1 MIKRTVESGIR
12 GVSITNGTFASREIH
27 SVKAATATGGARELS
42 REREGEKKQMEK
54 DLKLALYRVKKRI
67 ACMGSREFS
76 ALWRELI
83 LGGQRVESTA
93 TKYTPFS
100 SLSTVLLGL
109 HLKTLKVLAKRKVRK
124 EESTEE
130 RRERRRKKK
139 GKRKSTKE
147 VFTSLAAELGTARFP
162 PTRTP
167 LLIKRNKVLS
177 SLRWESR
184 TMYLN
189 VFASGISRER
199 VQFHKGNV
207 EHWLVD
213 IAFHGLFATAAF

>member
-42 REREGEKKQMEK
+42 REREGEKKQDIRAVAQVAGYSTEREIEKKRKRKMEK

-67 ACMGSREFS
+67 ASMGSREFS

-109 HLKTLKVLAKRKVRK
+109 HLKTLKVLA
-124 EESTEE
+124 
-130 RRERRRKKK
+130 
-139 GKRKSTKE
+139 
-147 VFTSLAAELGTARFP
+147 
-162 PTRTP
+162 
-167 LLIKRNKVLS
+167 
-177 SLRWESR
+177 
-184 TMYLN
+184 
-189 VFASGISRER
+189 
-199 VQFHKGNV
+199 
-207 EHWLVD
+207 
-213 IAFHGLFATAAF
+213 